1 MSLTSELRHK
11 DSLLAQFFR
20 QTFPNTRG
28 SLAEIREAL
37 RSREPICEL
46 REEEPPFAHSIVGMA
61 VDYRIRYSFAP
72 TPTKDLV
79 AWRGASA
86 VSDRLR
92 PEWQDVEYDETPP
105 ADSWIEA
112 DANPQSV
119 AYEYRVRSGSVQRRE
134 WLGRLTHE
142 FEDAP
147 RLPEAALSGFFDL
160 LDQTIERLAPHC
172 QWPSP
177 DDERGLARLCLLL
190 ATFESVSRAGSRA
203 WPPSFLGRELPQ
215 SASEL
220 LASVPDSWIEDVA
233 ALASALSRRHSA
245 WLGAPAMQNPT
256 FAGSRDVGGADTDF
270 ILTGCLWDIKTTKR
284 SGGDSNWLYQLLGY
298 VLLDYDDDFKIES
311 VGLLLPRQDTSL
323 RWPLSGLIEDLS
335 GRRDLGIG
343 KLRRDFRAAVTNSR

>member
-1 MSLTSELRHK
+1 
-11 DSLLAQFFR
+11 
-20 QTFPNTRG
+20 
-28 SLAEIREAL
+28 
-37 RSREPICEL
+37 
-46 REEEPPFAHSIVGMA
+46 MA
-61 VDYRIRYSFAP
+61 ADYRIRYSFAP
-72 TPTKDLV
+72 TPAADLV
-79 AWRGASA
+79 AWRGAWA

-92 PEWQDVEYDETPP
+92 AEWQDVADRIDYLAAMSVEHGETPP
-105 ADSWIEA
+105 AEFYIEA
-112 DANPQSV
+112 WTESDESEIV

-134 WLGRLTHE
+134 WRGRLAHAL
-142 FEDAP
+142 EDAP

-160 LDQTIERLAPHC
+160 LGQTIERLAPHC
-172 QWPSP
+172 QWPSSN
-177 DDERGLARLCLLL
+177 DERELARLCLLL

-233 ALASALSRRHSA
+233 ALARAFSKRHSL
-245 WLGAPAMQNPT
+245 WLGATATLNPT
-256 FAGSRDVGGADTDF
+256 FAGSRDVGGADADF
-270 ILTGCLWDIKTTKR
+270 ILEGCLLDIKTTKR

-323 RWPLSGLIEDLS
+323 RWPLSGLIEALS

-343 KLRRDFRAAVTNSR
+343 KTAARLPRRSHQQPVGRVLTGCEHGIENWQDSGRGG